1 MKRGHPRL
9 PPIPVRSLVPN
20 ILTLLAM
27 SAGLTAVRLAFLERW
42 EHAVFAIILAGV
54 LDGLDGRIAR
64 LLKGTSKFGAE
75 LDSLSDVI
83 AFGVAPAMV
92 GYLWSL
98 HQVRGIGWVL
108 ALAFCVCCALRLAR
122 FNTVADDPDKP
133 DWTVQYFIGAPAPIG
148 AGIAVLPLI
157 LDFGLETDFFR
168 IPAVSG
174 AFMIASAFLMVS
186 RVPTY
191 SFKRI
196 GVRRDYML
204 PVLIAVGLF
213 AAMIAS
219 FFWIT
224 VAAAGL
230 LYLGSILFAV
240 RSFYKQAAAAADD

>member
-1 MKRGHPRL
+1 MRRGYPRL

-20 ILTLLAM
+20 VLTLLAM

-122 FNTVADDPDKP
+122 FNAVADDPDKP
-133 DWTVQYFIGAPAPIG
+133 AWTVHYFIGAPAPIG

-168 IPAVSG
+168 TPAIAG

-240 RSFYKQAAAAADD
+240 RSFYKQAAAEDG